1 MLARACLAA
10 EAEVEVA
17 PLALPDEL
25 PQQVRLA
32 PPAQLARQV
41 ATPLPAARLAAQ
53 SAEQLAGQLAGQPA
67 VQLAPQLEAAAQRS
81 ALEPEPRKH
90 LESARA
96 EPGTRESSQQ
106 QESREK

>member
-10 EAEVEVA
+10 EAEVA
-17 PLALPDEL
+17 PLALPHEL

-53 SAEQLAGQLAGQPA
+53 SAEQLAGQPA

-90 LESARA
+90 LESARV
-96 EPGTRESSQQ
+96 EPEIRESSQQ